1 MEIDLTV
8 KYYTKHR
15 YGAGN
20 AKKTK
25 LPMANRKL
33 LRTIHNSNN
42 CNLVT
47 LDGRTSQSCHYCDV
61 ETSVKCLN
69 VSQS

>member
-25 LPMANRKL
+25 LPIANRKL
-33 LRTIHNSNN
+33 LRTIRQ
-42 CNLVT
+42 T
-47 LDGRTSQSCHYCDV
+47 Q
-61 ETSVKCLN
+61 
-69 VSQS
+69 Q